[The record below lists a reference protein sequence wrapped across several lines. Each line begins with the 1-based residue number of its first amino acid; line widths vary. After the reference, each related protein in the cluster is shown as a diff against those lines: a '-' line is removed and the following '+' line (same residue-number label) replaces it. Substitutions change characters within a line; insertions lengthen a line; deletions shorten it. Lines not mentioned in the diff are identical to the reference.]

1 MSTDDGRLRRAL
13 RALRVSGYNLF
24 TSMLFVTVGVVL
36 LLTTDW
42 PLSWLLIVTGAAQ
55 YVVAV
60 AIRASG
66 AGDVLRVT
74 FFEPADERDRGIRLR
89 ATALLGDIAVFGSLA
104 AFIAGIFLLGAE
116 HVLTLYLACQTMVLT
131 LVWIVLT
138 WVFAR
143 RG

>member
-1 MSTDDGRLRRAL
+1 MSTDDGRLRRTL

-74 FFEPADERDRGIRLR
+74 FFEPADERDREIGRR
-89 ATALLGDIAVFGSLA
+89 ASALTGDIALLGSLIAFLA
-104 AFIAGIFLLGAE
+104 SVIVGGAQSMLS
-116 HVLTLYLACQTMVLT
+116 VYLAWQTFVLAVIW
-131 LVWIVLT
+131 LVVNWIT
-138 WVFAR
+138 AR
-143 RG
+143 LR